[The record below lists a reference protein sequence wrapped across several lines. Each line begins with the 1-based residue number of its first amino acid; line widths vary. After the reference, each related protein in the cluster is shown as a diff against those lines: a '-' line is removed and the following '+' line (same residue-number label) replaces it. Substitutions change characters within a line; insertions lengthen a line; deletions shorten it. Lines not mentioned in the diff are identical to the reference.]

1 MIITAMSS
9 LFLAPLFEDYLAT
22 TLYYFRPYSFIC
34 GQMFLLAL
42 NK

>member
-9 LFLAPLFEDYLAT
+9 LFLAPLFEDLAT
-22 TLYYFRPYSFIC
+22 TLFYFRPYSFIC